1 MHNPFTIISIGSSS
15 DSGLMVSF
23 ADLVRNVADKCSEMC
38 ATVGQSQFAIR
49 SVPPDVLDTLIAS
62 KPEQI
67 GERAWLVI
75 FYSVA
80 LSSLNGTA
88 ASDHSMKLRSNLWL
102 AFNDVR
108 LLLEPSYL
116 NIQALVTMT
125 LHAEKYLAPYAC
137 WALISK
143 ACAMLIALGIGEP
156 PRIYI
161 TTRMN
166 SNSQAHMLTLTPLP
180 RSSATHYFG
189 V

>member
-1 MHNPFTIISIGSSS
+1 
-15 DSGLMVSF
+15 VSF
-23 ADLVRNVADKCSEMC
+23 ADLVRNVADMYSEMC
-38 ATVGQSQFAIR
+38 TTVDQSRFAIR
-49 SVPPDVLDTLIAS
+49 SVPYDVLDLLIAS

-80 LSSLNGTA
+80 LSSLNETA
-88 ASDHSMKLRSNLWL
+88 ASDHSAKLRSNLWL

-125 LHAEKYLAPYAC
+125 FYAEKYLAPYAC

-143 ACAMLIALGIGEP
+143 ACTMLIALGIGEP
-156 PRIYI
+156 TRMYN
-161 TTRMN
+161 TTRRN
-166 SNSQAHMLTLTPLP
+166 SLHTIRRHTC
-180 RSSATHYFG
+180 SS
-189 V
+189 